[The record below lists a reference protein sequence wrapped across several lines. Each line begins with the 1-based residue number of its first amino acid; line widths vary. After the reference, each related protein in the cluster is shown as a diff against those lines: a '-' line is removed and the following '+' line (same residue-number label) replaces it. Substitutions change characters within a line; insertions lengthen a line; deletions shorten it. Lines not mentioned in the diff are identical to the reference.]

1 MNTTR
6 RTTPICTHCK
16 NLGKTEREYTSHF
29 PRKTPSQT
37 SALTCP
43 ELLKKVCTRCPG
55 RNHTTD
61 NCSKEMKPIE
71 QKTPVVAN
79 TNKYSVLLDDDD
91 DDEEDVPREYGE
103 ELYAIVAAKVP
114 TRACKIVGMLLELDE
129 SELIELLEKPAAL
142 KERLDEAN
150 QILDEMYNPI
160 VEFSLVTIA

>member
-29 PRKTPSQT
+29 PRKTPNQT

-43 ELLKKVCTRCPG
+43 ELLKKLCTRCPG
-55 RNHTTD
+55 RTHTID
-61 NCSKEMKPIE
+61 NCSKEKKPIE
-71 QKTPVVAN
+71 QKTPVVSN
-79 TNKYSVLLDDDD
+79 TNKYSVLFDDD
-91 DDEEDVPREYGE
+91 EDVPREYGE
-103 ELYAIVAAKVP
+103 ELYAIVATKMP
-114 TRACKIVGMLLELDE
+114 SRACKIVGMLLELDE

-150 QILDEMYNPI
+150 QILDEMYRPI
-160 VEFSLVTIA
+160 VEFSLAMVA

>member
-1 MNTTR
+1 
-6 RTTPICTHCK
+6 
-16 NLGKTEREYTSHF
+16 
-29 PRKTPSQT
+29 
-37 SALTCP
+37 
-43 ELLKKVCTRCPG
+43 
-55 RNHTTD
+55 
-61 NCSKEMKPIE
+61 MKPIE

-91 DDEEDVPREYGE
+91 DDEEDVPREYGD

-150 QILDEMYNPI
+150 QILDEMYRPI
-160 VEFSLVTIA
+160 VEFSLVTVA